1 MIDPELAP
9 LVDLLPSDLGLDDP
23 VAARQGF
30 EAMLEGLN
38 REVPPELG
46 VRIEDRSVPGWEDD
60 PAVPVRIYWPKEAA
74 AGPVPGILMIHGGGF
89 VVGNIDTEHVGA
101 AMMAANVGA
110 LVVSVEYRLAPE
122 SAYPAAVHDC
132 FAALRFLHDDAPAL
146 GVDRA
151 RIALV
156 GTSAGGGLSA
166 ATALLARDRGGPAV
180 CFQMLHIPELDDR
193 LETPSMQTFVDSPIW
208 NRPLAEKSWQYYLGD
223 LAGSDDVPALRRALP
238 RRRPLGPA
246 TRLRVHRRERP
257 PARRGHPLRPA
268 HAPGRCLGGAA
279 PVPRHLPRFG
289 HGRHG
294 RGLEARP
301 GGVHPGAPSRPGHGS
316 QLIGDTRGPLS
327 ASPGGPAPPPRR
339 PAAKGAL
346 VTPRMVARRSDGSAS
361 TRRADRHQSTQASD
375 PVAKQVGPDVET
387 DQEFEGV
394 RRLVG
399 GKQGGCGQVV
409 DQHAADR
416 GDDRPS
422 PRRRGG

>member
-9 LVDLLPSDLGLDDP
+9 LVDLLPSDMGLEDP
-23 VAARQGF
+23 VAAREGF

-60 PAVPVRIYWPKEAA
+60 PEVPVRIYRPKEAA

-101 AMMAANVGA
+101 ATLAANVGA

-193 LETPSMQTFVDSPIW
+193 LETRSMLTFVDSPVW

-223 LAGSDDVPALRRALP
+223 LAGSDDVPPYA
-238 RRRPLGPA
+238 
-246 TRLRVHRRERP
+246 
-257 PARRGHPLRPA
+257 
-268 HAPGRCLGGAA
+268 
-279 PVPRHLPRFG
+279 
-289 HGRHG
+289 
-294 RGLEARP
+294 
-301 GGVHPGAPSRPGHGS
+301 APSRADDLSGLPPAYVSTAENDPLRDEGILYALRMLQAGVSVELHQFPGTFHGS
-316 QLIGDTRGPLS
+316 AMVVTAEVS
-327 ASPGGPAPPPRR
+327 RR
-339 PAAKGAL
+339 AQEE
-346 VTPRMVARRSDGSAS
+346 S
-361 TRRADRHQSTQASD
+361 TRVLRRVLGTAARA
-375 PVAKQVGPDVET
+375 
-387 DQEFEGV
+387 
-394 RRLVG
+394 
-399 GKQGGCGQVV
+399 
-409 DQHAADR
+409 
-416 GDDRPS
+416 
-422 PRRRGG
+422 